1 MKYLSLKLTL
11 GLWALFCLGAA
22 AQSEPRFP
30 EPLPGDVPV
39 NDYAEVLSEKQEQ
52 RLNQFLTGYAD
63 TTSTQIVVVTIQ
75 SLGGEDPNL
84 YAAEL
89 GQQWGVGQG
98 KADNGLIMLLAMEE
112 RKVAIQNGYGLEP
125 YLTDAKTKMV
135 IENDM
140 IPAFRKEQY
149 YEGVKNGVIQVVR
162 ILQGTFD
169 GSGGG
174 RGKERGPLSYL
185 PLALLAL
192 VMLYLLFKRP
202 GGRGGGRGSGY
213 RRGMAGGIW
222 LGGMPMGG
230 GGFGGGGGGLGG
242 GGFSGGFGGGGFG
255 GGGASGGW

>member
-1 MKYLSLKLTL
+1 MKYLSLKLALAL
-11 GLWALFCLGAA
+11 GAFFCLGAA
-22 AQSEPRFP
+22 AQNEERFP

-39 NDYAEVLSEKQEQ
+39 NDYAEVLTERQEQ
-52 RLNQFLTGYAD
+52 RLNKFLTGYAD
-63 TTSTQIVVVTIQ
+63 TTSTQIVVVTMQ

-98 KADNGLIMLLAMEE
+98 KADNGLVMLLAMEE

-135 IENDM
+135 IEKDM
-140 IPAFRKEQY
+140 LPAFRQEQY

-162 ILQGTFD
+162 ILQGSFD

-174 RGKERGPLSYL
+174 RGKERGPLSYV
-185 PLALLAL
+185 PLALLGL
-192 VMLYLLFKRP
+192 VMIYLLFKRR
-202 GGRGGGRGSGY
+202 GGGGGRGSGY

>member
-135 IENDM
+135 IEKDM

-192 VMLYLLFKRP
+192 VMLYLLFKRR

-230 GGFGGGGGGLGG
+230 GGFGGGGGLGG